1 MGVPSHKLP
10 TIPENNDS
18 KNKYSNNSYNNN
30 RLYNISCLLFINIKY
45 YYYYYFIL

>member
-30 RLYNISCLLFINIKY
+30 KRFLCKVVTVL
-45 YYYYYFIL
+45 IL